1 MSLVTTIADAVVATI
16 NASGLLDGFPGAVA
30 ERSYLPRYELREM
43 QALRVTVVPK
53 AMTTSAATR
62 SHASH
67 DITVDVAVQK
77 KLGNVGQ
84 AQAQQDGLMDLSE
97 QIAAYLRRT
106 PLVGQPNVRW
116 VQTDHTV
123 IYATEHLEQMR
134 QFTAVA
140 AITFRVMGDV
150 A

>member
-16 NASGLLDGFPGAVA
+16 NASGLLTDTVA
-30 ERSYLPRYELREM
+30 DRSYLPRYDLREM
-43 QALRVTVVPK
+43 QTLKVTVVPK
-53 AMTTSAATR
+53 TMTTDSVTR

-77 KLGNVGQ
+77 KLGNVDQ
-84 AQAQQDGLMDLSE
+84 AQAEQDGLMDLSE
-97 QIAAYLRRT
+97 QVADHLRIT

-116 VQTDHTV
+116 IRTEHTA

-134 QFTAVA
+134 QFTALA
-140 AITFRVMGDV
+140 AITFRILGG
-150 A
+150 AA